1 MTTRQFPAGFTWG
14 TATAS
19 YQVEGAAHADG
30 RGLSIWD
37 TFCATEGQI
46 DDGSNG
52 DVACDQYHRYLGD
65 IALMTE
71 LGVGAYRFSVAW
83 PRVQPQAGEPVN
95 QAGLDHYSRLV
106 DALLAAGIKPVVTL
120 YHWDLPQYLEDA
132 GGWPE
137 RQTAV
142 RFGDY
147 AALVARRLGDRV
159 DTWTTLNE
167 PWCSAYL
174 GYAAGEHA
182 PGRRDHAAA
191 LAAAHHLNLG
201 HGLAVQAVRA
211 EVGDRARTSV
221 TLNLTQ
227 AYPATDSALD
237 RAAAD
242 QIWRIDNDIWLKP
255 MLEGAYDPQLWA
267 DTAQVT
273 DWAFVRDG
281 DLATIRQPLSVLG
294 LNYYSPVTVRPLPG
308 AVPAART
315 ADCPVVRPGTEAIE
329 VLAPTGP
336 LTDMGWSQEPRG
348 LTDLLVRLARTYPGL
363 ELMVTENGSAFVD
376 TVSPDGLVHDPERVA
391 YLAAHIEALGQA
403 LDAGAPVSGYFA
415 WSLLDNFEWARGYT
429 KRFGLFRTDYDT
441 LERSW
446 KDTARWYQALVRSN
460 RAPESDWS
468 SARSGQPPAV

>member
-19 YQVEGAAHADG
+19 YQVEGAARADG
-30 RGLSIWD
+30 RGPSIWD
-37 TFCATEGQI
+37 TFCATPGKI
-46 DDGSNG
+46 DDASNG
-52 DVACDQYHRYLGD
+52 DVACDQYHRYPDD

-71 LGVGAYRFSVAW
+71 LGVTAYRFSVAW
-83 PRVQPQAGEPVN
+83 PRVLPQAGGPVN

-106 DALLAAGIKPVVTL
+106 DALLAAGIKPVATL

-137 RQTAV
+137 RQTAA

-227 AYPATDSALD
+227 AYPATDSAAD

-308 AVPAART
+308 AVPEART
-315 ADCPVVRPGTEAIE
+315 PDCPGVRPGTEAIE
-329 VLAPTGP
+329 VL
-336 LTDMGWSQEPRG
+336 
-348 LTDLLVRLARTYPGL
+348 
-363 ELMVTENGSAFVD
+363 
-376 TVSPDGLVHDPERVA
+376 
-391 YLAAHIEALGQA
+391 
-403 LDAGAPVSGYFA
+403 
-415 WSLLDNFEWARGYT
+415 
-429 KRFGLFRTDYDT
+429 
-441 LERSW
+441 
-446 KDTARWYQALVRSN
+446 
-460 RAPESDWS
+460 
-468 SARSGQPPAV
+468 